1 MLIVM
6 EAYGHC
12 CRKLRWESFLQVAQS
27 QTGIPQTFL
36 LNVPSKEKPHSYSKV
51 YQQKGIPNP
60 KTAST
65 AKRLKVL
72 DPQHRTKLPPC
83 THNPLVKAPHH
94 TS

>member
-6 EAYGHC
+6 GAYGHC
-12 CRKLRWESFLQVAQS
+12 CRKLRWESFLQVAQ
-27 QTGIPQTFL
+27 TGVPQTVL
-36 LNVPSKEKPHSYSKV
+36 LAVPSKEKPHSHGKV
-51 YQQKGIPNP
+51 LQQKGIPNP

-72 DPQHRTKLPPC
+72 DPQHGTKLPPC
-83 THNPLVKAPHH
+83 IHSPLAKAPHH